1 MPPANPPGRYSTVS
15 VVLHWLMFLLI
26 AATYAAIELHEGFQR
41 GSAVRQTLETA
52 HYVLGLSVFALV
64 WLRLAARLAWPA
76 PAAIEQGWRHVA
88 SALTHALLYVLMI
101 AMPLMGWILL
111 SAEGET
117 VRILGAKLPLLMG
130 EDRSLAELVEEL
142 HELGGTIGY
151 WLIGLHAAASLFHQ
165 YVLKDRLMARMRPL
179 RA

>member
-1 MPPANPPGRYSTVS
+1 MPPTFRPDRYSTAS

-26 AATYAAIELHEGFQR
+26 AATYAAIELHDGFRR
-41 GSAVRQTLETA
+41 GSAARETLETA

-64 WLRLAARLAWPA
+64 WLRIAARLAWPA
-76 PAAIEQGWRHVA
+76 PPAIEQGWRHVA
-88 SALTHALLYVLMI
+88 SAVTHALLYMLMI
-101 AMPLMGWILL
+101 AMPLAGWILL

-117 VRILGAKLPLLMG
+117 VHILGAKLPPLMG

-151 WLIGLHAAASLFHQ
+151 WLFGLHGAAALFHH
-165 YVLKDRLMARMRPL
+165 YFLRDGLMARMAPGG
-179 RA
+179 A